1 MSSDSTEIV
10 TFFVISDSA
19 GETATKLAQ
28 ATMAQYPTV
37 EFNLF
42 RRTFVT
48 DEKTLR
54 QALQDAL
61 EEKALV
67 LHTLINQELIE
78 ITRSFVKNINY
89 LVLM

>member
-28 ATMAQYPTV
+28 ATMAQYPSV

-48 DEKTLR
+48 DEKTLM

-61 EEKALV
+61 KRKSPCPTHIDQSRIDRDDAFFL
-67 LHTLINQELIE
+67 
-78 ITRSFVKNINY
+78 
-89 LVLM
+89 

>member
-1 MSSDSTEIV
+1 MTSDSTEIV

-48 DEKTLR
+48 DEKKLR
-54 QALQDAL
+54 PGIARCIRRKSTCPAY
-61 EEKALV
+61 
-67 LHTLINQELIE
+67 INQSRTDRDNTFFL
-78 ITRSFVKNINY
+78 
-89 LVLM
+89 

>member
-48 DEKTLR
+48 DEKTLM
-54 QALQDAL
+54 QALQ
-61 EEKALV
+61 
-67 LHTLINQELIE
+67 
-78 ITRSFVKNINY
+78 
-89 LVLM
+89 

>member
-1 MSSDSTEIV
+1 
-10 TFFVISDSA
+10 
-19 GETATKLAQ
+19 
-28 ATMAQYPTV
+28 MAQYPTV

-48 DEKTLR
+48 DEKTLM

-61 EEKALV
+61 KEKALV

-78 ITRSFVKNINY
+78 MTRSFVKNINY

>member
-1 MSSDSTEIV
+1 
-10 TFFVISDSA
+10 
-19 GETATKLAQ
+19 
-28 ATMAQYPTV
+28 MAQYPTV

-48 DEKTLR
+48 DEKTLM

-61 EEKALV
+61 KKKPLSY
-67 LHTLINQELIE
+67 TLINQELIE
-78 ITRSFVKNINY
+78 MTRSFVKNINY

>member
-28 ATMAQYPTV
+28 ATMAQYPSV

-48 DEKTLR
+48 DE
-54 QALQDAL
+54 
-61 EEKALV
+61 
-67 LHTLINQELIE
+67 
-78 ITRSFVKNINY
+78 
-89 LVLM
+89 